1 MKTSIVIAVLLGV
14 AILSVAQL
22 PTPLL
27 VSAVAVM
34 LGTLLVGFGVVAFFR
49 GAHGITYDQA
59 QTQPLPRL
67 DFEATWFLGD

>member
-14 AILSVAQL
+14 AIVSVAQL

-34 LGTLLVGFGVVAFFR
+34 LGTLLVGFGVVAIAR
-49 GAHGITYDQA
+49 GARGLPYDQG
-59 QTQPLPRL
+59 QTQPLPHL
-67 DFEATWFLGD
+67 EASWFGD